1 MENYTISRQLI
12 VATSEL
18 EKAGV
23 DTPRLDAEVLL
34 AYVLNV
40 RRLALYINMEKNLK
54 DEQVARYRNLI
65 RGRMDRVPVAYL
77 TGHKEFMGLNFAVT
91 PDVLIPRPETEILV
105 QGVIEHMQEFN
116 HDLKLADIGAGS
128 GAICISILK
137 FVDNATAAA
146 VDISKNA
153 IDVAQF
159 NAAKFHVDDRIN
171 FYEGNLF
178 EPLEGQTFDIIISNP
193 PYITAEEFKTL
204 QPEIETEPHIALD
217 GGADGLNFY
226 RKIIDDAPKFLNA
239 GGLLAFEIGMNQAAA
254 VQQLIK
260 DNGNFKNTQVWKDLA
275 RLDRV
280 VAAWKI

>member
-254 VQQLIK
+254 VQAGVSFIPRKLK
-260 DNGNFKNTQVWKDLA
+260 
-275 RLDRV
+275 
-280 VAAWKI
+280 